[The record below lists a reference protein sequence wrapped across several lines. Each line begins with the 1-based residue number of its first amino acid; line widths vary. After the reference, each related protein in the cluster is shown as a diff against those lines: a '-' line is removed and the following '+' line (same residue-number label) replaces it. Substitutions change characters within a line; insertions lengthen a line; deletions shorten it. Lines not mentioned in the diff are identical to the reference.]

1 MIIERFVVGPVMTN
15 CYLVICS
22 STREAAII
30 DPGGEAELII
40 ERANALSAQVKWIV
54 NTHGHADHIAANTA
68 LKGTFPEAKLALHED
83 DEPCL
88 DEPRRNL
95 SIAFGEPLR
104 SPPADILL
112 KDGDEIAIGDLS
124 FRVMH
129 VPGHTPGGIALYAE
143 NCDEECPLVFCGDT
157 LFEGSVGRTDFPG
170 GSHSQLIEAIQTRLL
185 TLPQETRVY
194 PGHGE
199 PTTIGRE
206 AKTNPFVM
214 R

>member
-22 STREAAII
+22 KTREAAII
-30 DPGGEAELII
+30 DPGGGPEEII
-40 ERANALSAQVKWIV
+40 DRANALSAHVKWIL

-68 LKGTFPEAKLALHED
+68 LKDAFPEARLAIHED
-83 DEPCL
+83 DTPCL
-88 DEPRRNL
+88 IEPRKNL

-104 SPPADILL
+104 SPPADVIL
-112 KDGDEIAIGDLS
+112 KDGDEVAFGTIS

-129 VPGHTPGGIALYAE
+129 VPGHTPGGIALYAG
-143 NCDEECPLVFCGDT
+143 NCGEECPLVFCGDS

-170 GSHSQLIEAIQTRLL
+170 GSHPQLIEAIRTRLL
-185 TLPQETRVY
+185 TLPRETRVY
-194 PGHGE
+194 AGHGE

-206 AKTNPFVM
+206 ARANPFLVC
-214 R
+214 